1 MHLDLGET
9 QERRFCFRELLLI
22 AVVMTAGVLLS
33 YSPMIFSG
41 FSRMQSDPGDT
52 RFNNYVLE
60 HSYRWV
66 TGDPMHE
73 ELWSPPIFYPE
84 KNTLAYSVTLL
95 SLAPAYWVL
104 RSLEIEPHRAFGM
117 WMILMS
123 VLTYLAAYCL
133 LRHGLR
139 RTAIGSS
146 LGAWMM
152 TFASS
157 RIVQIGHQQ
166 LIGHFL
172 TLIAFHAL
180 MVLFAHRPL
189 SQRYRQFCWGL
200 FWSCVVTQFYAGY
213 YFGFFLF
220 LCVALCVVCALCMR
234 TLRDRLFQVLRLD
247 LKCVLGTL
255 MLAVVALSPLAWRYF
270 MVASEVGMRGFSKAA
285 LPRLASYCYLGQTNV
300 LYGWLTHRSHVFRDL
315 PIRHEHAI
323 GLGVATFLVTVWY
336 LVRHRENMLVRLTI
350 AVTLTIVIF
359 CTVFPG
365 EFTIHRLWF
374 YSIPGMRAIRVMCR
388 IGMLLAILAGIAI
401 ATLIDDQQR
410 RRLKVASILLALFC
424 CLEQVH
430 KPSSYRIET
439 DRERI
444 DPIVK
449 ALRESNT
456 TGPFFIVKL
465 ARVWHWLTPIDA
477 MWISLEVG
485 RPTVN
490 GYSGNFPPEYDL
502 FNPQPEEIAPALA
515 KWKERYPEISIT
527 TLKLTD
533 DDRTKDSTH
542 NLVSQPTF
550 TTVE

>member
-1 MHLDLGET
+1 MDLEMPEI
-9 QERRFCFRELLLI
+9 QKDRFRSKELLLI

-66 TGDPMHE
+66 SGDPLHAE
-73 ELWSPPIFYPE
+73 IWSPPFFYPE
-84 KNTLAYSVTLL
+84 KNTLAYSDTLL
-95 SLAPAYWVL
+95 ALAPAYWGL
-104 RSLEIEPHRAFGM
+104 RSIGLEPHIAFGL

-123 VLTYLAAYCL
+123 VFTYIAAYCL

-172 TLIAFHAL
+172 TLIAIHAL
-180 MVLFAHRPL
+180 LILFAHRPL
-189 SQRYRQFCWGL
+189 SQRYRRFCWGL

-220 LCVALCVVCALCMR
+220 LCVALAVVCSLCVRSMR
-234 TLRDRLFQVLRLD
+234 GRLFQVVRLD
-247 LKCVLGTL
+247 LKWVLVTL
-255 MLAVVALSPLAWRYF
+255 TLAVVSLLPLAWHYVL
-270 MVASEVGMRGFSKAA
+270 VASEVGMRGFSKTA
-285 LPRLASYCYLGQTNV
+285 LPRFASYFYLGKTNV
-300 LYGWLTHRSHVFRDL
+300 LYGWLTRHLQIFRSL
-315 PIRHEHAI
+315 PIRNEQAI

-336 LVRHRENMLVRLTI
+336 LVKHRKNLFVRLTI
-350 AVTLTIVIF
+350 AIILSIMVF

-365 EFTIHRLWF
+365 ELTIHRLWF

-388 IGMLLAILAGIAI
+388 VGMLLAIPAGIAI
-401 ATLIDDQQR
+401 AMLIDRQQQR
-410 RRLKVASILLALFC
+410 NLKVAAILVALFC
-424 CLEQVH
+424 CLEQIH
-430 KPSSYRIET
+430 KPHSYRIET

-444 DPIVK
+444 EPIVT
-449 ALRESNT
+449 ALRESDT
-456 TGPFFIVKL
+456 TGPFYI
-465 ARVWHWLTPIDA
+465 AQQDRDRCWITPIDA

-490 GYSGNFPPEYDL
+490 GYSGNFPPEYNL
-502 FNPQPEEIAPALA
+502 FNPEPDEIAHALTV
-515 KWKERYPEISIT
+515 WKERHPKVSIT
-527 TLKLTD
+527 ALQLD
-533 DDRTKDSTH
+533 GENRAEDPTH
-542 NLVSQPTF
+542 NLVSQPAL